1 MPTGTTASS
10 ARVVAADALEE
21 LEKTEEYADEV
32 LSRYL
37 GTSHLRGSDRAL
49 AADLYWGTIRWRGR
63 LDSILTPVF
72 HGDYRRADPVARI
85 LLRMGAYQL
94 YGQDRIPDHAAVSQ
108 TVELAIQRLGKKA
121 GGLTNAILRRLARE
135 RERWVTP
142 PEGADDLARLAFLY
156 SMPRWIVRELVERF
170 GADEAERALDFS
182 NHRPPLSVFLMD
194 IEGGEAFENDLDENG
209 IKWEAS
215 PFLDGYYRLHAP
227 SFPVIQPW
235 LDEGR
240 MTVQDESAGLAAA
253 LLDPSPG
260 DRVLDLCAAPGGKTL
275 AIWRK
280 LGGKGSVT
288 AVDIDSI
295 RLQRLQENVRRVGAD
310 DIQVIEA
317 DATKFTEEKY
327 DRVIA
332 DVPCSATGLLRK
344 QPDLRWRRKSH
355 HIGLQH
361 AIQHEILDH
370 AADLVKPGGVLVYST
385 CSILPSEN
393 IEIVQAFLKTHP
405 DFLREDARGFLPES
419 VVGEHGDLETFT
431 HIHET
436 DGAYATRLRRM
447 SH

>member
-1 MPTGTTASS
+1 MPMGTTASS
-10 ARVVAADALEE
+10 ARVVAADALTE

-32 LSRYL
+32 LSKYL
-37 GTSHLRGSDRAL
+37 GTSQLRGSDRAL

-72 HGDYRRADPVARI
+72 HGDYRRADPVTRI

-135 RERWVTP
+135 RDRWNTP
-142 PEGADDLARLAFLY
+142 PDGADDLARLSFLY

-170 GADEAERALDFS
+170 GAEEAERALDVT
-182 NHRPPLSVFLMD
+182 NQRPPITVFLTD
-194 IEGGEAFENDLDENG
+194 PTGADAFEADLDQHAVQ
-209 IKWEAS
+209 WEHS
-215 PFLDGYYRLHAP
+215 LFLEGYYRLHAP
-227 SFPVIQPW
+227 SFPIVQPW

-240 MTVQDESAGLAAA
+240 ITVQDESAGLAAA
-253 LLDPSPG
+253 LLDPAPG
-260 DRVLDLCAAPGGKTL
+260 DSVLDLCAAPGGKTL
-275 AIWRK
+275 AILRK
-280 LGGKGSVT
+280 LGGTGMVT
-288 AVDIDSI
+288 AVDVDGL
-295 RLQRLQENVRRVGAD
+295 RLTRLRENVARVAA
-310 DIQVIEA
+310 QNVVIMEA
-317 DATKFTEEKY
+317 DATQFSDGQF
-327 DRVIA
+327 DRVLT

-361 AIQHEILDH
+361 ALQHEILDR
-370 AADLVKPGGVLVYST
+370 AAELVKPGGVLVYST

-393 IEIVQAFLKTHP
+393 VEIVQAFLKTHP
-405 DFLREDARGFLPES
+405 DFLREDARGFLPET

>member
-10 ARVVAADALEE
+10 ARVVAADALTE
-21 LEKTEEYADEV
+21 LEKTEDYADEV
-32 LSRYL
+32 LSKYL
-37 GTSHLRGSDRAL
+37 GSSHLRGSDRAL

-135 RERWVTP
+135 RERWNTP
-142 PEGADDLARLAFLY
+142 PEGADDLARLSFIY

-170 GADEAERALDFS
+170 GHEEAERALDVA
-182 NHRPPLSVFLMD
+182 NHRPPISVFLMD
-194 IEGGEAFENDLDENG
+194 ETGAEEFERELDANEV
-209 IKWEAS
+209 KWEHS
-215 PFLDGYYRLHAP
+215 PFLEGYYRLHAP

-235 LDEGR
+235 LDEGKI
-240 MTVQDESAGLAAA
+240 TVQDESAGLATA
-253 LLDPSPG
+253 LLDPSQG
-260 DRVLDLCAAPGGKTL
+260 ESVLDLCAAPGGKTL
-275 AIWRK
+275 ATWRK
-280 LGGKGSVT
+280 MGGTGTIT
-288 AVDIDSI
+288 AVDVEAS
-295 RLQRLQENVRRVGAD
+295 RLQRLRENLERVGA
-310 DIQVIEA
+310 QNVTVVES
-317 DATKFTEEKY
+317 DATKFPAGQF
-327 DRVIA
+327 DRVIV

-355 HIGLQH
+355 HVGLQH
-361 AIQHEILDH
+361 ALQHEILDH

-393 IEIVQAFLKTHP
+393 IEIVQAFLKNHP
-405 DFLREDARGFLPES
+405 EFLREDARGFLPES
-419 VVGEHGDLETFT
+419 VVGEHGDLETYT

-436 DGAYATRLRRM
+436 DGAFAARLRRM

>member
-10 ARVVAADALEE
+10 ARVVAADALTE

-32 LSRYL
+32 LSKYL
-37 GTSHLRGSDRAL
+37 GSSHLRGSDRAL

-135 RERWVTP
+135 RERWNTP
-142 PEGADDLARLAFLY
+142 PEGADELARLAFLY

-170 GADEAERALDFS
+170 GQEEAELALDVA
-182 NHRPPLSVFLMD
+182 NHRPPISVFLMD
-194 IEGGEAFENDLDENG
+194 ESGAEAFEHKLDEHEV
-209 IKWEAS
+209 KWEPS

-240 MTVQDESAGLAAA
+240 ITVQDESAGLAAA
-253 LLDPSPG
+253 LLDPAPG
-260 DRVLDLCAAPGGKTL
+260 DSVLDLCAAPGGKTL
-275 AIWRK
+275 AAWRK
-280 LGGKGSVT
+280 MGGTGAIT
-288 AVDIDSI
+288 AVDIDSA
-295 RLQRLQENVRRVGAD
+295 RLVRLKENLDRVGAKN
-310 DIQVIEA
+310 VTVVES
-317 DATKFTEEKY
+317 DATKFESEQY
-327 DRVIA
+327 DRVLV

-355 HIGLQH
+355 HVGLQH
-361 AIQHEILDH
+361 ALQHEILDH
-370 AADLVKPGGVLVYST
+370 AAELVKPGGVLVYST

-393 IEIVQAFLKTHP
+393 IEIVQSFLKNHP
-405 DFLREDARGFLPES
+405 EYLREDARGFLPES

-436 DGAYATRLRRM
+436 DGAFAARLRRM